1 MAPMVSVADIAPQL
15 SRGIGRLF
23 RAAGFAHLSEFP
35 LPDGRRAD
43 LVAIDPKGTVAI
55 VELKSSLADFRTDQ
69 KWQDYLDWCDR
80 FYFGVNLDFPRHVL
94 PPEPGLIIADAY
106 GAEILRPSP
115 QAALAG
121 ARRKSLLLRFANR
134 AATRL
139 SRIEDP
145 EGFAL

>member
-1 MAPMVSVADIAPQL
+1 MVGVADIAPQL

-23 RAAGFAHLSEFP
+23 RAAGFAHLSEFS

-43 LVAIDPKGTVAI
+43 LIAIDPRGTVAI

-80 FYFGVNLDFPRHVL
+80 FYFGVNVEFPRHVL
-94 PPEPGLIIADAY
+94 PMDPGLIIADAY

-115 QAALAG
+115 QASLAG
-121 ARRKSLLLRFANR
+121 ARRRSLLLRFANR

-139 SRIEDP
+139 SRLEDP
-145 EGFAL
+145 EGFEL